1 MEIEPSKQARE
12 PLKNAALQDD
22 IAARQQL
29 PLVELDLSIWRVAAT
44 PAPAG
49 RRRRNARPRT
59 EAHLQRLQQKEARL
73 EHRRMAKVGRA
84 EERARRPRPGSLYR
98 PGSPRQPLLQDAVNL
113 AKERGIYAGPAGSVA
128 TNEQKTARLAA
139 GTIYT
144 TFEDAYDTDASQA
157 ALCNE
162 ANFFMAHRN
171 SFPKGFNSRHLDLFL
186 ATYVEAMTF
195 KPERRRNIAKVGI
208 I

>member
-1 MEIEPSKQARE
+1 MRRSPFSVDNH
-12 PLKNAALQDD
+12 L
-22 IAARQQL
+22 
-29 PLVELDLSIWRVAAT
+29 
-44 PAPAG
+44 AG
-49 RRRRNARPRT
+49 T
-59 EAHLQRLQQKEARL
+59 EW
-73 EHRRMAKVGRA
+73 
-84 EERARRPRPGSLYR
+84 PRPGSLYR
-98 PGSPRQPLLQDAVNL
+98 PGSPRQPPLQDAVNL

>member
-1 MEIEPSKQARE
+1 MI
-12 PLKNAALQDD
+12 
-22 IAARQQL
+22 
-29 PLVELDLSIWRVAAT
+29 V
-44 PAPAG
+44 
-49 RRRRNARPRT
+49 
-59 EAHLQRLQQKEARL
+59 
-73 EHRRMAKVGRA
+73 
-84 EERARRPRPGSLYR
+84 
-98 PGSPRQPLLQDAVNL
+98 
-113 AKERGIYAGPAGSVA
+113 
-128 TNEQKTARLAA
+128 
-139 GTIYT
+139 IYT

-171 SFPKGFNSRHLDLFL
+171 SFPKGFRSRHLDLFL